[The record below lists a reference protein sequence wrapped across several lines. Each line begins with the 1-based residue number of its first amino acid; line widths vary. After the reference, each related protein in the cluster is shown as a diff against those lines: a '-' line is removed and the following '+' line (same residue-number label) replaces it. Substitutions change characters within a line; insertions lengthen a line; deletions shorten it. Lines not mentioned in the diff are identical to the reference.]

1 MDAKARYHR
10 SFISYYKYANSDC
23 QHSCHK
29 QVRGSKRSRFKY
41 DLDDFRDTSSLGS
54 GGGSTGP
61 FGVKMPMT
69 RDLRMKPQPHDP
81 ATQARFIAYKLVGK
95 NMTRTYIVEKPDQD
109 FQKYATPWERQHSK
123 ILYKLPSR
131 ESIGATPIV
140 DDSLTVVG
148 HMMTVS
154 GRRLFTPV
162 ELYSISRPC
171 NDYLE
176 EGIPVFVG
184 TDKEAGWT
192 YFDASEVI
200 YTVITS
206 VDGEVIAFLKIDY
219 VGVESTEFWLLDA
232 LELATGVAG
241 VGLALGR
248 VVVKSLARRAAR
260 KAGKKAVRELSGM
273 TAKRAKQA
281 LARQGGRKAA
291 KALPPTRYMPET
303 GMTRP
308 HFDSFRKAAQEE
320 QVIAIVRNTNPKSTR
335 LIELGCPGKSV
346 ELKMSTSGR
355 TGVVTATNN
364 AEVEAARR
372 LGHYVVDNDGVARR
386 QIPGVF
392 KNRQPVYEELDLK
405 NVFWEIEP
413 GQVIHQ
419 KLKKPIV
426 GDYDLMGVVDPK
438 NVGQNIALH
447 ASKGARTKDI
457 SSPIVDRF
465 KRNVNSKL
473 DQNRVMHGAQDQFAG
488 YRGGATVFHPNGDVV
503 YLKTEADVQAFYKNL
518 GRKTQAESYPR
529 PGADVKVDDE
539 LARARKR
546 RAARQTR

>member
-1 MDAKARYHR
+1 
-10 SFISYYKYANSDC
+10 
-23 QHSCHK
+23 
-29 QVRGSKRSRFKY
+29 
-41 DLDDFRDTSSLGS
+41 
-54 GGGSTGP
+54 
-61 FGVKMPMT
+61 MPMT

-81 ATQARFIAYKLVGK
+81 ATQARFVAYKLVGK
-95 NMTRTYIVEKPDQD
+95 SMTRTYIVEKPDQD
-109 FQKYATPWERQHSK
+109 FQKYATAWERQHSK

-140 DDSLTVVG
+140 DDTLTVVG
-148 HMMTVS
+148 HLMTVS

-171 NDYLE
+171 NDYLD
-176 EGIPVFVG
+176 EGIPVFAG
-184 TDKEAGWT
+184 TEKEPGWT

-200 YTVITS
+200 YTIITG
-206 VDGEVIAFLKIDY
+206 VDGEVIAFLKVDY

-248 VVVKSLARRAAR
+248 IVVKSLARRAAR
-260 KAGKKAVRELSGM
+260 KAGQKAVRELSGM
-273 TAKRAKQA
+273 TAKRAKDA
-281 LARQGGRKAA
+281 LARQAGRQTA
-291 KALPPTRYMPET
+291 KALPPARYIPET

-320 QVIAIVRNTNPKSTR
+320 QVIAIVRNTNTKSTR
-335 LIELGCPGKSV
+335 LIELGCPGKQV
-346 ELKMSTSGR
+346 ELKLNTSAR
-355 TGVVTATNN
+355 TGVATAKNN
-364 AEVEAARR
+364 AEVEAARK

-405 NVFWEIEP
+405 NAFWEVEP

-438 NVGQNIALH
+438 NVGQNVSIH
-447 ASKGARTKDI
+447 VSNGARKKDI
-457 SSPIVDRF
+457 SNPVVDRF
-465 KRNVNSKL
+465 RRNVNSKL
-473 DQNRVMHGAQDQFAG
+473 DQDRVMHGAHDQFAG

-503 YLKTEADVQAFYKNL
+503 YLKTEADVEAFYRNL
-518 GRKTQAESYPR
+518 GRRTQAESYPR
-529 PGADVKVDDE
+529 PSADVNVDDE

-546 RAARQTR
+546 RAARQGK